1 MPLFATNDDL
11 RAPALNAAVGVIAYK
26 DVDQSMT
33 NSTVLVSDESIVW
46 DLLAHT
52 LYILTA
58 RLIYQTQDIP
68 DIQFGWSMPGD
79 AGMTWSAS
87 GFSTGSVYQNFG
99 NANPASGPTS
109 FGGSGDGSSRVAR
122 VMGSIAT
129 GDEDGELALRWSQ
142 NVANAAVTTV
152 LAGTFG
158 VLRRIT

>member
-1 MPLFATNDDL
+1 VPLFSTNDDL
-11 RAPALNAAVGVIAYK
+11 RAPELNAAIGVIAHK
-26 DVDQSMT
+26 DVDQSVV

-46 DLLAHT
+46 DLLRNG

-58 RLIYQTQDIP
+58 RLIYKTEDIP
-68 DIQFGWSMPGD
+68 DIQFGWALPGG
-79 AGMTWSAS
+79 AAMAWSAS

-99 NANPASGPTS
+99 NADPAGGPTS

-129 GDEDGELALRWSQ
+129 GDEDGELRLRWSQ
-142 NVANAAVTTV
+142 NVANAATTTV

-158 VLRRIT
+158 VVRRIS

>member
-1 MPLFATNDDL
+1 MPLFTTNDNL
-11 RAPALNAAVGVIAYK
+11 RAPALNAALGILAYK
-26 DVDQSMT
+26 DVDQSVT

-46 DLLAHT
+46 DLLADA

-58 RLIYQTQDIP
+58 RLIYKTEDIP
-68 DIQFGWSMPGD
+68 DIQFGWSLPGG
-79 AGMTWSAS
+79 AAMSWSAS

-99 NANPASGPTS
+99 NANPAGGATS

-122 VMGSIAT
+122 VAASIAT

-142 NVANAAVTTV
+142 NVANAATTTV

-158 VLRRIT
+158 VLRRIS